1 MSSGLKKNCFVQFQL
16 VQKTSPG
23 ENIHITGNIP
33 SLGLWN
39 VEKSEKMITSGEE
52 YPLWKSKENII
63 AQQDTEIQYKY
74 LIFNGN
80 KFKCWEN
87 HENRRVKIGK
97 YWKVVI
103 RDPGSQIIS
112 SVSDQNLSNISN
124 SEISKT
130 ENQFNEIIAAEE
142 IDMTGA
148 GNEMLL
154 SELNTNTIYNEE
166 QFILSNKK
174 NDLILLNAEKDKLSK
189 ELNVDNTIFDLNEDF
204 KTNIEFNDMYFDN
217 EEKEHNF
224 IDNNIKNIIK
234 EITPINSQIFNNILK
249 CDLNENDV
257 KIGNNKNDI
266 GKIEEENEIKEE
278 KILMNKEISA
288 NKINNFNINNSI
300 YNKIIICSFYLP
312 VEINGDK
319 INPLSDYIYPNLFQ
333 LYKNNENIYFI
344 GLLKNNKNI
353 SKINK
358 EEIYEKLKNEYR
370 MYAIDISEEFSLKL
384 NKYFDEYAIPFLNDV
399 QINISNIKNNDINNL
414 IEDVHVKYNEI
425 IYKTIIEI
433 ANKKKF
439 LLMLF
444 DYYFI
449 YVPEILKQNIEEEF
463 YNDIGIQ
470 YIFLNKICS
479 IDRFIQLP
487 YYKNIIKSLLISN
500 VMIFPSYH
508 NCLQFLNLIKLLD
521 EFKYEVNVDGDI
533 IMDINLSE
541 ENKIINNH
549 KLFLKVE
556 NIFPDYQILKSIY
569 NENEIDIK
577 NGDIKQI
584 ILNTKKNENHFLFLS
599 IDDIKYLPFIKI
611 KLLGLKLFIENVLD
625 EKYKLTFIQVITG
638 EHNIKIEK
646 TNNINS
652 NININQEKTELEN
665 DDIKEIN
672 LREIINMVN
681 EINSI
686 YEYKIIELIHRDID
700 LFDKIFLLS
709 NADCLLKTLDD
720 INSPFSIYEFLMAK
734 LIQAEN
740 KLNENEKNNNNDE
753 ILKEK
758 EILNFPIIEYII
770 GNQIKE
776 IPGLNKYISVNPYEI
791 KNIDLQLQKAFRNL
805 INCHKNKN
813 INEKKY
819 SKNLDFNYV
828 KKYFHI
834 EKIHYCEFNEEKEE
848 NDINKK
854 EVFINGKENLIKMD
868 INNITKD
875 FGESIKAANNEE
887 NKPKDKI
894 LKIIAINLDYF
905 SFDKD
910 IEDKKSEISKNLF
923 ILFSN
928 LISLA
933 LAHKNNKILLYSNK
947 DEQDLDIL
955 ITKYTEYLEEKEP
968 AYETSFLLLNNII
981 ITSLGGY
988 SFKKLSNYRKEE
1000 ENQWIKFRL
1009 DLEEYPYSEKE
1020 ILNILMG
1027 YKENCNNI
1035 KIEQK
1040 SNKIYVYNDDCNK
1053 EQIDLYIEDFKNI
1066 INNDE
1071 NFKNFLKIN
1080 KIKNGYCIINI
1091 INYKALFISK
1101 IIKEMIISGKKP
1113 KFIIFFGFNE
1123 TDEIF
1128 YNYLETKKKVIEK
1141 HIKEEAYIYCVK
1153 LIKPNNQNN
1162 NIEKT
1167 KREENKINNNNNLFY
1182 SDNIEEINLLLKNFV
1197 DSEKKIKI

>member
-1 MSSGLKKNCFVQFQL
+1 MSSNLKKNCFVQFQL
-16 VQKTSPG
+16 SQKTCPG
-23 ENIHITGNIP
+23 EDIYITGNIP

-39 VEKSEKMITSGEE
+39 VEKSEKMVTSGEE

-63 AQQDTEIQYKY
+63 VQQDTEIQYKY

-97 YWKVVI
+97 FLKVVI
-103 RDPGSQIIS
+103 RDPGSQIIN
-112 SVSDQNLSNISN
+112 SVSDQNLSNLSN

-148 GNEMLL
+148 GNEMFL

-174 NDLILLNAEKDKLSK
+174 NDLILMNGEKDKLSK

-204 KTNIEFNDMYFDN
+204 KTNIEFNDINFEGEEN
-217 EEKEHNF
+217 EECNF
-224 IDNNIKNIIK
+224 IDNNIKNIIN
-234 EITPINSQIFNNILK
+234 EITPINSQIFNNVLK
-249 CDLNENDV
+249 SNLIKKDEKIENNIID
-257 KIGNNKNDI
+257 IENNKD
-266 GKIEEENEIKEE
+266 KNEINDEE
-278 KILMNKEISA
+278 LLINKEISTNEI
-288 NKINNFNINNSI
+288 NKINVTNSV

-312 VEINGDK
+312 IEIKGDK

-333 LYKNNENIYFI
+333 LYKNNKNIYFI
-344 GLLKNNKNI
+344 GFVKNSKNI
-353 SKINK
+353 PEKNK
-358 EEIYEKLKNEYR
+358 EEIYQKLKDEYR
-370 MYAIDISEEFSLKL
+370 MYAIDANEEFLLKL
-384 NKYFDEYAIPFLNDV
+384 NRYFDEFSIPFLNNV
-399 QINISNIKNNDINNL
+399 QLNISYIKNNDINNL
-414 IEDVHVKYNEI
+414 IDEIHVKYNEI
-425 IYKTIIEI
+425 ISKSIIEI
-433 ANKKKF
+433 ATKEKF

-444 DYYFI
+444 DYYFLF
-449 YVPEILKQNIEEEF
+449 VPEILKKNIGENF
-463 YNDIGIQ
+463 YNDVAIQ

-479 IDRFIQLP
+479 LDRFIKVP

-508 NCLQFLNLIKLLD
+508 NCLQFLDLIKLLD
-521 EFKYEVNVDGDI
+521 EFKYEINLDGDI

-541 ENKIINNH
+541 ENKILNNH

-556 NIFPDYQILKSIY
+556 NIFPDYQIMKSIY

-577 NGDIKQI
+577 SEDIKQI
-584 ILNTKKNENHFLFLS
+584 ISNIKKKENHFLFLS
-599 IDDIKYLPFIKI
+599 IDDIKYLHFIKI
-611 KLLGLKLFIENVLD
+611 KLLGLKLFIENILD
-625 EKYKLTFIQVITG
+625 EKYKITFIQVITG
-638 EHNIKIEK
+638 ENKIKIER

-652 NININQEKTELEN
+652 NININQEKKEME
-665 DDIKEIN
+665 DDNTSGIN
-672 LREIINMVN
+672 ITEIINLVN

-686 YEYKIIELIHRDID
+686 YEYKIVELIHRDID
-700 LFDKIFLLS
+700 LFDKFFLLS
-709 NADCLLKTLDD
+709 NTDCFFKTLDD

-734 LIQAEN
+734 LILKEN
-740 KLNENEKNNNNDE
+740 KLNEKENNTNDK
-753 ILKEK
+753 ILKDK
-758 EILNFPIIEYII
+758 DIFDFPKIEYII

-805 INCHKNKN
+805 INCHKNVN
-813 INEKKY
+813 INDKKY
-819 SKNLDFNYV
+819 SKKMDFNYI
-828 KKYFHI
+828 KKYFDI
-834 EKIHYCEFNEEKEE
+834 EKIHYYQFKEEVEENNISNKDVSINEKE
-848 NDINKK
+848 K
-854 EVFINGKENLIKMD
+854 LIKMD

-875 FGESIKAANNEE
+875 FAESIKTANIEE
-887 NKPKDKI
+887 NKSKDKI

-905 SFDKD
+905 SSDKF
-910 IEDKKSEISKNLF
+910 IEDKESDISKNLY
-923 ILFSN
+923 ILYSN
-928 LISLA
+928 IISLA

-947 DEQDLDIL
+947 DESDLDKL
-955 ITKYTEYLEEKEP
+955 INKYSEYLEEKEKI
-968 AYETSFLLLNNII
+968 YESRFLLLNNII
-981 ITSLGGY
+981 IASVGGY
-988 SFKKLSNYRKEE
+988 SFKKLSNYKKEG

-1020 ILNILMG
+1020 IHNILMG

-1053 EQIDLYIEDFKNI
+1053 EQVDLYIEDFKNI

-1080 KIKNGYCIINI
+1080 KIKNGYCITNL

-1101 IIKEMIISGKKP
+1101 IIKEMIVSGKKP
-1113 KFIIFFGFNE
+1113 KFIIFFGFNK
-1123 TDEIF
+1123 TDEIL
-1128 YNYLETKKKVIEK
+1128 YNYLEMKRKIIEK

-1153 LIKPNNQNN
+1153 LIKSNNQNN
-1162 NIEKT
+1162 NIENT
-1167 KREENKINNNNNLFY
+1167 KNEEDKNNNNNLFY

-1197 DSEKKIKI
+1197 DLEKKV